1 MLYKFSIEP
10 GDVTNGIDT
19 AKSFE
24 ATGMDTAKTFEAA
37 SMIDALQQASNYWYG
52 GKKVDTFHELENN
65 LIIMRVRSFCG
76 AKFGNVL
83 GRLIT
88 DGTKTSAQNS

>member
-1 MLYKFSIEP
+1 MLYKFSLEP
-10 GDVTNGIDT
+10 DDVTNGIDT

-24 ATGMDTAKTFEAA
+24 ATGMDTAKTFKAT
-37 SMIDALQQASNYWYG
+37 SMIDALQQASNYWYK
-52 GKKVDTFHELENN
+52 GKKVDTFHKGKNN
-65 LIIMRVRSFCG
+65 LITMRVPSLCG

-83 GRLIT
+83 GRLIN